1 MNHCKIIDKT
11 EEAKNNEGW
20 LYGGE
25 TYVINKE
32 ELNALLQ
39 GKCLATHING
49 GEYRIFIELEV
60 DNGKKSL

>member
-39 GKCLATHING
+39 GKCLATHINE

-60 DNGKKSL
+60 DNGKKFL